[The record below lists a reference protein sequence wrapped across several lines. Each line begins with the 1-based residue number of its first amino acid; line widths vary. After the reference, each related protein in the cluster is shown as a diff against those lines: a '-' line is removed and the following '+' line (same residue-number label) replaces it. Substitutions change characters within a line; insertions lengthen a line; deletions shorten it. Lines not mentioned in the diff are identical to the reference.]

1 MARLSA
7 DPDRSGDVVV
17 APATPPGASALAVV
31 RLTGPAGA
39 TLALARRIASH
50 GFNSVRLP
58 FSLWMTEQATP
69 VPDRYLAANS
79 NARAYAARLD
89 ALGFRGLFT
98 FEEKTT
104 DWVAE
109 SAALRRSVI
118 VERYLLDP
126 HDDQLAANPPL
137 GVRRLHLPAARAFG
151 TGSHESTRLGVR
163 LLLWE
168 NLCGVRVLDV
178 GCGTGTLAFVAALE
192 GARQVVALDLDRDAA
207 FATREQARGNGI
219 QRVAAFAGPLEA
231 LRPTARFDVIVANMI
246 QEEVAP
252 LLPVLRAHL
261 APEGRLLCS
270 GQLLERRGDWEDLLR
285 TGGFRFVRSIEENE
299 WFGSAWI
306 SSNG

>member
-1 MARLSA
+1 MAEARAVRIEIPAAQASTFEENGGNFFEGL
-7 DPDRSGDVVV
+7 GD
-17 APATPPGASALAVV
+17 
-31 RLTGPAGA
+31 
-39 TLALARRIASH
+39 
-50 GFNSVRLP
+50 LP
-58 FSLWMTEQATP
+58 FSST
-69 VPDRYLAANS
+69 AAADGRLLVWVDS
-79 NARAYAARLD
+79 ADTTDALARLD